1 MQVPRQK
8 DFFVEDWRV
17 SPSMGVLARGKETA
31 HLEPKAMEV
40 LVYLAAH
47 PNEVIT
53 REQLE
58 RDVWQGAVVGY
69 DAVTNTVIKLRK
81 ALGDNARRPRFIA
94 TIPKKGYQLIASI
107 TDPEEDEAGTNTHIS
122 SKTVTEAAQKLRTR
136 PTYLVGAVIAI
147 SVVAIIFGV
156 PWIWPTTPPPT
167 ESPIES
173 ASQLAADNSSKLPSI
188 IVLPFDNL
196 SNDPK
201 QEYLADGLTE
211 DIITDLSR
219 LSNLLVIAS
228 NTSIQYKGRQV
239 TPQEVGVDLNVD
251 FVLKGSIRQLG
262 DAIRVNAQLVNAK
275 TGFNTWAQRY
285 DRNLTEVFAVQDEVT
300 NSIVNA
306 LAVKMNSQERSR
318 LAKRETDSLKA
329 YDFFQEGQR
338 RFQQRTPE
346 SYAEAR
352 ELYQKA
358 IGIDPNY
365 GRAYG
370 ALALTLMYEYQMGWG
385 TVAVETLDRALVLAK
400 QAVSLD
406 DTTPQT
412 YFSLGLVYLT
422 RKEYENAEK
431 ATIQAVKI
439 APNYADGY
447 ILLALIKRYLGQPE
461 VAIEINA
468 KGMRLNPYY
477 SMDYLYILGS
487 SYYMIGDYDT
497 AVTVLEKARDRNQNH
512 MYAKLF
518 LSASYIRTGNIE
530 EAEWIIAEILTL
542 NPTASIS
549 VLDKIIPIAKDEY
562 KNVFLEDLRKAGLP
576 E

>member
-1 MQVPRQK
+1 M
-8 DFFVEDWRV
+8 
-17 SPSMGVLARGKETA
+17 A
-31 HLEPKAMEV
+31 
-40 LVYLAAH
+40 
-47 PNEVIT
+47 
-53 REQLE
+53 
-58 RDVWQGAVVGY
+58 
-69 DAVTNTVIKLRK
+69 
-81 ALGDNARRPRFIA
+81 
-94 TIPKKGYQLIASI
+94 
-107 TDPEEDEAGTNTHIS
+107 
-122 SKTVTEAAQKLRTR
+122 
-136 PTYLVGAVIAI
+136 
-147 SVVAIIFGV
+147 
-156 PWIWPTTPPPT
+156 WIWPTTPPPT

-518 LSASYIRTGNIE
+518 LSASYIRTGNID

>member
-1 MQVPRQK
+1 
-8 DFFVEDWRV
+8 
-17 SPSMGVLARGKETA
+17 
-31 HLEPKAMEV
+31 
-40 LVYLAAH
+40 
-47 PNEVIT
+47 
-53 REQLE
+53 
-58 RDVWQGAVVGY
+58 
-69 DAVTNTVIKLRK
+69 
-81 ALGDNARRPRFIA
+81 
-94 TIPKKGYQLIASI
+94 
-107 TDPEEDEAGTNTHIS
+107 
-122 SKTVTEAAQKLRTR
+122 
-136 PTYLVGAVIAI
+136 
-147 SVVAIIFGV
+147 
-156 PWIWPTTPPPT
+156 
-167 ESPIES
+167 
-173 ASQLAADNSSKLPSI
+173 
-188 IVLPFDNL
+188 
-196 SNDPK
+196 
-201 QEYLADGLTE
+201 
-211 DIITDLSR
+211 
-219 LSNLLVIAS
+219 
-228 NTSIQYKGRQV
+228 
-239 TPQEVGVDLNVD
+239 
-251 FVLKGSIRQLG
+251 VLKGSIRQLG

-518 LSASYIRTGNIE
+518 LSASYIRTGNID

-562 KNVFLEDLRKAGLP
+562 KNTFLEDLRKAGLP